1 MRNIYKIL
9 ALSCACFSFASC
21 AKSSNTIKTSLIIPS
36 GAPTLAAYKILTN
49 FDVFDAEV
57 ITDATTIPAEF
68 SLGNANFIVFDS
80 INGSNILSKQGENA
94 KYEYVKMLT
103 GGNFHLLAFNKET
116 IDIKDEDVVYGFMS
130 NSTPG
135 KLFRAIYGEIG
146 FDQNFD
152 GVSGVRDSLLQMN
165 ENYEVFLVADEQYT
179 ENVSESKELENTATG
194 STQNK
199 INAFDSATASDTD
212 KIETSNSGTG
222 AETNTRAMTYRKQST
237 GAMFTPQELLQKEID
252 LRTNNKFL
260 DLVIK
265 DIKNVLCLDVYE

>member
-1 MRNIYKIL
+1 MKYNELYTITTG
-9 ALSCACFSFASC
+9 F
-21 AKSSNTIKTSLIIPS
+21 IKTLLDNEESQEGIAHTLFSEFDNPDLYIVSKIGDKTLLNLFESIIKS
-36 GAPTLAAYKILTN
+36 DDDIDVSRKKI
-49 FDVFDAEV
+49 AE
-57 ITDATTIPAEF
+57 T
-68 SLGNANFIVFDS
+68 
-80 INGSNILSKQGENA
+80 ILSVNEKNW
-94 KYEYVKMLT
+94 LR
-103 GGNFHLLAFNKET
+103 
-116 IDIKDEDVVYGFMS
+116 IKNV
-130 NSTPG
+130 
-135 KLFRAIYGEIG
+135 
-146 FDQNFD
+146 
-152 GVSGVRDSLLQMN
+152 MN

-179 ENVSESKELENTATG
+179 ENVSESKELENTAIG

-222 AETNTRAMTYRKQST
+222 AETNTREMTYRKQST

>member
-1 MRNIYKIL
+1 MKYNELYTITTG
-9 ALSCACFSFASC
+9 F
-21 AKSSNTIKTSLIIPS
+21 IKTLLDNEQSQEGIAHTLFSEFDNPDLYIVSKIGDKTLLNLFESIIKS
-36 GAPTLAAYKILTN
+36 DNNIDVSRKKI
-49 FDVFDAEV
+49 AE
-57 ITDATTIPAEF
+57 T
-68 SLGNANFIVFDS
+68 
-80 INGSNILSKQGENA
+80 ILSVNEKNW
-94 KYEYVKMLT
+94 LR
-103 GGNFHLLAFNKET
+103 
-116 IDIKDEDVVYGFMS
+116 IKNV
-130 NSTPG
+130 
-135 KLFRAIYGEIG
+135 
-146 FDQNFD
+146 
-152 GVSGVRDSLLQMN
+152 MN

-179 ENVSESKELENTATG
+179 ENVSESKELENTAIG

>member
-1 MRNIYKIL
+1 MKYNELYTITTG
-9 ALSCACFSFASC
+9 F
-21 AKSSNTIKTSLIIPS
+21 IKTLLDNEESQVGIAHTLFSEFDNPDLYIVSKIGDKTLLNLFESIIKS
-36 GAPTLAAYKILTN
+36 DNNIDVSRKKI
-49 FDVFDAEV
+49 AE
-57 ITDATTIPAEF
+57 T
-68 SLGNANFIVFDS
+68 
-80 INGSNILSKQGENA
+80 ILSVNEKNW
-94 KYEYVKMLT
+94 LR
-103 GGNFHLLAFNKET
+103 
-116 IDIKDEDVVYGFMS
+116 IKNV
-130 NSTPG
+130 
-135 KLFRAIYGEIG
+135 
-146 FDQNFD
+146 
-152 GVSGVRDSLLQMN
+152 MN

-222 AETNTRAMTYRKQST
+222 AETNTREMTYRKQST

-260 DLVIK
+260 DLIIK

>member
-1 MRNIYKIL
+1 MKYNELYTITTG
-9 ALSCACFSFASC
+9 F
-21 AKSSNTIKTSLIIPS
+21 IKTLLDNEESQEGIAHTLFSEFDNPDLYIVSKIGDKTLLNLFESIIKS
-36 GAPTLAAYKILTN
+36 DDDIDVSRKKIADT
-49 FDVFDAEV
+49 
-57 ITDATTIPAEF
+57 
-68 SLGNANFIVFDS
+68 
-80 INGSNILSKQGENA
+80 ILSVNEKNW
-94 KYEYVKMLT
+94 LR
-103 GGNFHLLAFNKET
+103 
-116 IDIKDEDVVYGFMS
+116 IKTV
-130 NSTPG
+130 
-135 KLFRAIYGEIG
+135 
-146 FDQNFD
+146 
-152 GVSGVRDSLLQMN
+152 MN

-179 ENVSESKELENTATG
+179 ENVSVSKELENTAIG

-222 AETNTRAMTYRKQST
+222 AETNTREMTYRKQST